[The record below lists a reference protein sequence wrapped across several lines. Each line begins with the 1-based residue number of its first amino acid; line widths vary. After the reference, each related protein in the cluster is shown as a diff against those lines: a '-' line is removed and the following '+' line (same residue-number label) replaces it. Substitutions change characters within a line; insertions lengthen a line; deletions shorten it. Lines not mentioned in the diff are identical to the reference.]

1 MITRQVLA
9 YGALGFPLA
18 FAALPLYVHVPRLYA
33 ESAGLPLAVVGL
45 LLLAARFADAL
56 VDPLL
61 GLWSDR
67 VGNHRRLILLA
78 LLPLGLGLAA
88 LLAPPDTAGA
98 GWLLATLALTFL
110 GFSLATINYH
120 AWGAE
125 LGDTPK
131 QSLRVTASREM
142 FALAGVVVAAT
153 LPALLAPDTAT
164 AMARLGWIF
173 LPLLAL
179 AALAT
184 LAGAPPAA
192 APARPAAS
200 GHGALTAVMADRGFR
215 RLLAVLAVGGIAAAI
230 PATLVLFFIADVLRL
245 DGLQGLFL
253 AIYFVCGGLALPVW
267 MALSRR
273 IGKLRAWALG
283 MLLAIASFVW
293 AFALDPGD
301 GIAFGLICAA
311 SGAALGAELAL
322 PPALLADR
330 LAARRACGEDT
341 GGTGAYFGIWNFV
354 TKFNLALAAGI
365 ALPLVSL
372 AGYKVGAGD
381 TASQGLLAL
390 AAVYALLP
398 AALKL
403 AALALLWRWR
413 ADLTEE
419 IQ

>member
-33 ESAGLPLAVVGL
+33 ESAGLPLALVGL
-45 LLLAARFADAL
+45 LLLAARFADAIA
-56 VDPLL
+56 DPLL

-67 VGNHRRLILLA
+67 VGNRRRLILLA
-78 LLPLGLGLAA
+78 LPALGLGLMA

-120 AWGAE
+120 AWGAD
-125 LGDTPK
+125 LGDTP
-131 QSLRVTASREM
+131 QRSLRVTASREG

-153 LPALLAPDTAT
+153 LPTLLAADTGT
-164 AMARLGWIF
+164 AMARLGWVF

-184 LAGAPPAA
+184 LTGTPAA
-192 APARPAAS
+192 VLPARPAAD
-200 GHGALTAVMADRGFR
+200 GRRALTAVLADRGFR

-245 DGLQGLFL
+245 EGLQGLFL
-253 AIYFVCGGLALPVW
+253 AIYFICGGLALPAW
-267 MALSRR
+267 MALARR
-273 IGKLRAWALG
+273 IGKLRAWGLS
-283 MLLAIASFVW
+283 MLLAVASFIW
-293 AFALDPGD
+293 AFALAPGD
-301 GIAFGLICAA
+301 AIAFGLICAA

-341 GGTGAYFGIWNFV
+341 GGSGTYFGIWNFV

>member
-1 MITRQVLA
+1 MHARHVLA

-33 ESAGLPLAVVGL
+33 DSVGLPLALVGG

-61 GLWSDR
+61 GQWSDC
-67 VGNHRRLILLA
+67 VGNRRRLILLA
-78 LLPLGLGLAA
+78 LAPLGLGLAT
-88 LLAPPDTAGA
+88 LLAPPPSAGA

-110 GFSLATINYH
+110 GFSLASINYH

-125 LGDTPK
+125 LGSSPRL
-131 QSLRVTASREM
+131 SLRFTGAREM
-142 FALAGVVVAAT
+142 FALAGVVVAAA
-153 LPALLAPDTAT
+153 LPALLAPDMAT
-164 AMARLGWIF
+164 ALARLGWIF

-179 AALAT
+179 AALMT
-184 LAGAPPAA
+184 LAATPSVPA
-192 APARPAAS
+192 APAGGDTRSPLAA
-200 GHGALTAVMADRGFR
+200 VVADQGFR
-215 RLLAVLAVGGIAAAI
+215 RLLAVLAIGGIAAAI

-245 DGLQGLFL
+245 DHLQGLFL
-253 AIYFVCGGLALPVW
+253 AIYFVCGGLALPAW
-267 MALSRR
+267 TALAQR
-273 IGKLRAWALG
+273 IGKPRAWALS
-283 MLLAIASFVW
+283 MLLAIASFAW
-293 AFALDPGD
+293 AFGLGPGD
-301 GIAFGLICAA
+301 GLAFGLICAL

-322 PPALLADR
+322 PPALLADH
-330 LAARRACGEDT
+330 LAARRARGEDT

-372 AGYKVGAGD
+372 AGYKVGAGG
-381 TASQGLLAL
+381 TAEQGLAAL

-413 ADLTEE
+413 TDFTEHS
-419 IQ
+419 Q

>member
-153 LPALLAPDTAT
+153 LPALLASDTGT

-200 GHGALTAVMADRGFR
+200 GHGALTAVLADRGFR

-365 ALPLVSL
+365 ALPLVSI

-381 TASQGLLAL
+381 TAPQGLLAL

-398 AALKL
+398 ALLKL
-403 AALALLWRWR
+403 AALAMLWRWR

-419 IQ
+419 IL